1 MTAAQRSLRSFS
13 LLLTLVSLFLLP
25 ALLLSAST
33 DKPQGHT
40 GIVKP
45 FKPGPP
51 GIKLKSGEIEKL
63 RKGEAVK
70 QQLSSGS
77 GGRGLVIQDVH
88 APPEVVWGRIMDF
101 PAYTRMV
108 PRVSLCE
115 NYKMQEN
122 YMQGLKEIYTRMR
135 LTVMGFNVE
144 YFIHHKYYPKMNT
157 IVWTLDYNREVR
169 SGVGYPLYLSLSP
182 TLCIHTCGYIDR
194 WVDKF
199 IYRERERDGERER
212 EREIG
217 IFGAGLRHLRFI
229 NPPILTFLPLS
240 LPPSLQSDLD
250 DSVGYWHVI
259 PHPDPDREH
268 WSRVYYSIDMRLK
281 SWMPS
286 FVKNVLKNQ
295 VGQPALTSSF
305 PHSLHSL
312 HSNCF

>member
-1 MTAAQRSLRSFS
+1 MAAQRLPLLLALLS
-13 LLLTLVSLFLLP
+13 LLLLP
-25 ALLLSAST
+25 ALLLSATT
-33 DKPQGHT
+33 DKPQGHK
-40 GIVKP
+40 GLVKP

-51 GIKLKSGEIEKL
+51 GIKLKGGEIEKL
-63 RKGEAVK
+63 RKGEAVR

-108 PRVSLCE
+108 PRVTLCE
-115 NYKMQEN
+115 NYKVQEN

-157 IVWTLDYNREVR
+157 VVWTLDYNREVR
-169 SGVGYPLYLSLSP
+169 FGSGAPSLPSSLSLPACLSP
-182 TLCIHTCGYIDR
+182 ALTLLPCLHRST
-194 WVDKF
+194 F
-199 IYRERERDGERER
+199 
-212 EREIG
+212 
-217 IFGAGLRHLRFI
+217 
-229 NPPILTFLPLS
+229 PPS
-240 LPPSLQSDLD
+240 LPPSLLQSDLD

-281 SWMPS
+281 SWMPG

-295 VGQPALTSSF
+295 VSP
-305 PHSLHSL
+305 PSLPPSL
-312 HSNCF
+312 FTPY

>member
-1 MTAAQRSLRSFS
+1 MIAPRPSLSVAV
-13 LLLTLVSLFLLP
+13 LLLLLLP
-25 ALLLSAST
+25 LLLPTVLLGAST
-33 DKPQGHT
+33 DKPQGHN
-40 GIVKP
+40 GLVKP

-51 GIKLKSGEIEKL
+51 SIRLKKSEVEKL

-77 GGRGLVIQDVH
+77 GGRGLVIQDVE

-115 NYKMQEN
+115 NYRVQEN
-122 YMQGLKEIYTRMR
+122 YLQGLKEIFTRMR

-144 YFIHHKYYPKMNT
+144 YFIHHKYFPKLNT
-157 IVWTLDYNREVR
+157 VVWTLDYNRE
-169 SGVGYPLYLSLSP
+169 
-182 TLCIHTCGYIDR
+182 
-194 WVDKF
+194 
-199 IYRERERDGERER
+199 
-212 EREIG
+212 
-217 IFGAGLRHLRFI
+217 
-229 NPPILTFLPLS
+229 
-240 LPPSLQSDLD
+240 SDLD

-295 VGQPALTSSF
+295 VGRAGGTEKREGGRKGERER
-305 PHSLHSL
+305 
-312 HSNCF
+312 